1 MTSGKSKKRK
11 DGASQAQGKGNAKAK
26 AKAKQKFYKPSKPV
40 PTLDRSA
47 VSADNPL
54 GDHAPAGH
62 HRYRPERWTG
72 NLSLS
77 LEARTPLLLLDGFS
91 CRVDGN
97 GHKTLDTR
105 AQLLR
110 TQLKGALRSAYEM
123 ITNSRLG
130 CVKSSHSEPLQF
142 RPPGQGAKKQPY
154 ECAPMEIFKI
164 KKINPAS
171 CLKELSPAE
180 RVFGWVNPEGKGAY
194 KGQLRVSRLELDN
207 PPPPNNG
214 PERTLAP
221 LSSPRPEY
229 VRFYGAEDLDGR
241 PFPRWDKA
249 KGYTKTAGDAGRN
262 DYFTHPD
269 KPEGYFGAD
278 VTPDK
283 QFKHDGRTYYPEY
296 LVDEK
301 SDQNMT
307 VLGEVPAGTRF
318 SACIQFRNLSDEEL
332 GALLWLLTL
341 EDEKFESNGNGRT
354 YCKSAYY
361 SVGSGKPFG
370 FGSIRISLASLNAWR
385 GQALKARYAS
395 LLDPDKAEPVK
406 NDQVWF
412 EYTESAQS
420 NEVIEGLKKKFEDAL
435 EGAYG
440 KNKRKRLLR
449 IFKEHRHGP
458 QESLPVHYPRTSKE
472 PGEPFEW
479 FKDSEKPAARWF
491 LGDTW
496 NNPGSSFALPY
507 QPVNPSR

>member
-1 MTSGKSKKRK
+1 MKSGKSKKRK

-26 AKAKQKFYKPSKPV
+26 QKFYKPSKPV
-40 PTLDRSA
+40 PTLNRSA
-47 VSADNPL
+47 VPADNPL

-72 NLSLS
+72 SLSLV

-91 CRVDGN
+91 CRVDDN

-130 CVKSSHSEPLQF
+130 CVDASFSKPLQY
-142 RPPGQGAKKQPY
+142 RPPEKGAKKQPY

-278 VTPDK
+278 VTPGK
-283 QFKHDGRTYYPEY
+283 PFKHDSGTYYPEY
-296 LVDEK
+296 LVNDNEK

-307 VLGEVPAGTRF
+307 VRGEVPAGTRF
-318 SACIQFRNLSDEEL
+318 SACVQFHNLSDEEL

-341 EDEKFESNGNGRT
+341 EEG
-354 YCKSAYY
+354 AYY
-361 SVGSGKPFG
+361 SLGSGKPFG

-395 LLDPDKAEPVK
+395 LLDPDKTKLAED
-406 NDQVWF
+406 DQIGF
-412 EYTESAQS
+412 ECAESAQS
-420 NEVIEGLKKKFEDAL
+420 NALIEGLKQKFEDAL
-435 EGAYG
+435 EAAYG
-440 KNKRKRLLR
+440 ENKQKRLLK
-449 IFKEHRHGP
+449 IFKSHRYGP
-458 QESLPVHYPRTSKE
+458 PNESNLPVHYPRRNEAPNVEHGFK
-472 PGEPFEW
+472 W
-479 FKDSEKPAARWF
+479 FADNEKPNAR
-491 LGDTW
+491 LS
-496 NNPGSSFALPY
+496 PGVEWDKFALPY
-507 QPVNPSR
+507 RPLNSNQ

>member
-11 DGASQAQGKGNAKAK
+11 GAASQAQGKGNAKTPK
-26 AKAKQKFYKPSKPV
+26 KFYKPSKPV
-40 PTLDRSA
+40 PTLNRSA
-47 VSADNPL
+47 VPADNPL
-54 GDHAPAGH
+54 ADHAPVGH

-72 NLSLS
+72 SLSLA

-97 GHKTLDTR
+97 GHKMLDTR

-130 CVKSSHSEPLQF
+130 CAKSSHSEPLQY
-142 RPPGQGAKKQPY
+142 RPPGKGAKKQSY
-154 ECAPMEIFKI
+154 KCAPMDIFKI
-164 KKINPAS
+164 KHINPAS
-171 CLKELSPAE
+171 CLAELSPAE

-207 PPPPNNG
+207 LPPPNNE
-214 PERTLAP
+214 PERTLAA

-229 VRFYGAEDLDGR
+229 VRFYGAKDLDGT
-241 PFPRWDKA
+241 PFPRWA
-249 KGYTKTAGDAGRN
+249 KNQGYTKTAGDAGRN

-283 QFKHDGRTYYPEY
+283 TFEHDGRAYYPEY
-296 LVDEK
+296 LVNEK

-307 VLGEVPAGTRF
+307 VRGEVPAGARF
-318 SACIQFRNLSDEEL
+318 SACVQFHNLSGEEL

-341 EDEKFESNGNGRT
+341 EEG
-354 YCKSAYY
+354 AYY
-361 SVGSGKPFG
+361 SLGSGKPFG
-370 FGSIRISLASLNAWR
+370 FGSIRISFASLNAWC

-395 LLDPDKAEPVK
+395 LLDTVKAKSAED
-406 NDQVWF
+406 DQIGF
-412 EYTESAQS
+412 EYTESVQS
-420 NEVIEGLKKKFEDAL
+420 NEAIEGLKKKFEDAL
-435 EGAYG
+435 KGAYG
-440 KNKRKRLLR
+440 KKSERLLR

-458 QESLPVHYPRTSKE
+458 RDQRPVHYPRTSQE

-479 FKDSEKPAARWF
+479 FSDSEKPEARWS

-496 NNPGSSFALPY
+496 DGPANSFALPY
-507 QPVNPSR
+507 RPVNPQPKR

>member
-1 MTSGKSKKRK
+1 
-11 DGASQAQGKGNAKAK
+11 
-26 AKAKQKFYKPSKPV
+26 
-40 PTLDRSA
+40 
-47 VSADNPL
+47 
-54 GDHAPAGH
+54 
-62 HRYRPERWTG
+62 
-72 NLSLS
+72 
-77 LEARTPLLLLDGFS
+77 
-91 CRVDGN
+91 
-97 GHKTLDTR
+97 
-105 AQLLR
+105 
-110 TQLKGALRSAYEM
+110 M

-130 CVKSSHSEPLQF
+130 CVDASFSKPLQY
-142 RPPGQGAKKQPY
+142 RPPEKGAKKQPY

-278 VTPDK
+278 VTPGK
-283 QFKHDGRTYYPEY
+283 PFKHDSGTYYPEY
-296 LVDEK
+296 LVNDNEK

-307 VLGEVPAGTRF
+307 VRGEVPAGTRF
-318 SACIQFRNLSDEEL
+318 SACVQFHNLSDEEL

-341 EDEKFESNGNGRT
+341 EEG
-354 YCKSAYY
+354 AYY
-361 SVGSGKPFG
+361 SLGSGKPFG

-395 LLDPDKAEPVK
+395 LLDPDKTKLAED
-406 NDQVWF
+406 DQIGF
-412 EYTESAQS
+412 ECAESAQS
-420 NEVIEGLKKKFEDAL
+420 NALIEGLKQKFEDAL
-435 EGAYG
+435 EAAYG
-440 KNKRKRLLR
+440 ENKQKRLLK
-449 IFKEHRHGP
+449 IFKSHRYGP
-458 QESLPVHYPRTSKE
+458 PNESNLPVHYPRRNEAPNVEHGFK
-472 PGEPFEW
+472 W
-479 FKDSEKPAARWF
+479 FADNEKPNAR
-491 LGDTW
+491 LS
-496 NNPGSSFALPY
+496 PGVEWDKFALPY
-507 QPVNPSR
+507 RPLNSNQ

>member
-1 MTSGKSKKRK
+1 MTSGKYKKRK
-11 DGASQAQGKGNAKAK
+11 GGASQTQGKGN

-72 NLSLS
+72 SLSLS

-97 GHKTLDTR
+97 RHKTLDTR

-142 RPPGQGAKKQPY
+142 RKGAKKQPY

-241 PFPRWDKA
+241 PFPRRWDKA

-278 VTPDK
+278 VTPGK
-283 QFKHDGRTYYPEY
+283 PFKHDSGTYYPEY
-296 LVDEK
+296 LVNDNKK

-307 VLGEVPAGTRF
+307 VRGEVPAGTRF
-318 SACIQFRNLSDEEL
+318 SACVQFHNLSDEEF

-341 EDEKFESNGNGRT
+341 EEG
-354 YCKSAYY
+354 AYY
-361 SVGSGKPFG
+361 SLGSGKPFG
-370 FGSIRISLASLNAWR
+370 FGSIRISLASFNAWH

-395 LLDPDKAEPVK
+395 LFNPNTEPV
-406 NDQVWF
+406 
-412 EYTESAQS
+412 EETEQIKLDRPEMVQS
-420 NEVIEGLKKKFEDAL
+420 SNAVNELKQKFKRSL
-435 EGAYG
+435 ENAYG
-440 KNKRKRLLR
+440 KKKSERLLR

-458 QESLPVHYPRTSKE
+458 SDQRPVHYPRTKPK
-472 PGEPFEW
+472 PGEPFKW
-479 FKDSEKPAARWF
+479 FSDSEKLEARWS

-496 NNPGSSFALPY
+496 DGPANSFALPY
-507 QPVNPSR
+507 HPVNPQPRR

>member
-1 MTSGKSKKRK
+1 MTSGKSKKHK
-11 DGASQAQGKGNAKAK
+11 GCAPQAQGKGNAKM
-26 AKAKQKFYKPSKPV
+26 KQKFYKPSKPV
-40 PTLDRSA
+40 PTLNRSA
-47 VSADNPL
+47 VPADNPL
-54 GDHAPAGH
+54 ADRAPVGH

-72 NLSLS
+72 SLSLS

-130 CVKSSHSEPLQF
+130 CVKSSHSEPLQY
-142 RPPGQGAKKQPY
+142 RPPGKGAKKQSY
-154 ECAPMEIFKI
+154 ECAPMDIFKI
-164 KKINPAS
+164 KQINPAS
-171 CLKELSPAE
+171 CLAELSPAD

-207 PPPPNNG
+207 PPPSNNG

-229 VRFYGAEDLDGR
+229 VRFYGAKDLDGT
-241 PFPRWDKA
+241 PFPRWPKA
-249 KGYTKTAGDAGRN
+249 MGYTKTAGDAGRN

-269 KPEGYFGAD
+269 KPKGYFGAD
-278 VTPDK
+278 VTPGK
-283 QFKHDGRTYYPEY
+283 PFEHDSGTYYPEY
-296 LVDEK
+296 LSNEK

-307 VLGEVPAGTRF
+307 VRGEVPAGARF
-318 SACIQFRNLSDEEL
+318 SACVQFHNLSDEEL

-341 EDEKFESNGNGRT
+341 KDEKFESNGRT

-395 LLDPDKAEPVK
+395 LLDPDKTKLAE
-406 NDQVWF
+406 DHQIGF
-412 EYTESAQS
+412 EYAESAQS
-420 NEVIEGLKKKFEDAL
+420 NELIEDLKRKFEDAL
-435 EGAYG
+435 KAAYSE
-440 KNKRKRLLR
+440 NKHKQLLK
-449 IFKEHRHGP
+449 IFKSHRYGP
-458 QESLPVHYPRTSKE
+458 PNESNLPVHYPRRNEAPNVEHGFK
-472 PGEPFEW
+472 W
-479 FKDSEKPAARWF
+479 FADNEKPNARF
-491 LGDTW
+491 S
-496 NNPGSSFALPY
+496 PGWDKFALPY
-507 QPVNPSR
+507 RPLNSNQ

>member
-1 MTSGKSKKRK
+1 MKSGKSKKRK
-11 DGASQAQGKGNAKAK
+11 GTAPQGQGKGSAKTPK
-26 AKAKQKFYKPSKPV
+26 KFYKPSKPV
-40 PTLDRSA
+40 PTLNRSA
-47 VSADNPL
+47 VPADNPL
-54 GDHAPAGH
+54 GDHAPVGH

-72 NLSLS
+72 SLSLS

-91 CRVDGN
+91 CKVDGN

-105 AQLLR
+105 ARLLR

-130 CVKSSHSEPLQF
+130 CVKSSHSEPLQY
-142 RPPGQGAKKQPY
+142 RPPGKGAQKKSY
-154 ECAPMEIFKI
+154 KCAPMDIFKI
-164 KKINPAS
+164 KQINPAS

-229 VRFYGAEDLDGR
+229 VRFYGAKDLDGT
-241 PFPRWDKA
+241 PFPRWNKDDLNWNRD
-249 KGYTKTAGDAGRN
+249 KGYTETAGDAGRN

-278 VTPDK
+278 VTPGK
-283 QFKHDGRTYYPEY
+283 KFEHDGRTYYPEY

-301 SDQNMT
+301 SDQNMK
-307 VLGEVPAGTRF
+307 VRGEVPAGARF
-318 SACIQFRNLSDEEL
+318 SACIHFHNLSDEEL

-341 EDEKFESNGNGRT
+341 EEG
-354 YCKSAYY
+354 AYY
-361 SVGSGKPFG
+361 SIGSGKPFG

-395 LLDPDKAEPVK
+395 LLDPDKPELVK

-420 NEVIEGLKKKFEDAL
+420 SEVIEGLKKKFEDAL

-479 FKDSEKPAARWF
+479 FKDSEKPAAQWF

>member
-1 MTSGKSKKRK
+1 MKSGKSKKRK
-11 DGASQAQGKGNAKAK
+11 DGASQAQDKGNAKT
-26 AKAKQKFYKPSKPV
+26 KQKFYKSSKPV
-40 PTLDRSA
+40 PTLNRSA
-47 VSADNPL
+47 VPENNPL
-54 GDHAPAGH
+54 ADHAPAGH

-72 NLSLS
+72 SLSLS

-91 CRVDGN
+91 CRVDDN

-105 AQLLR
+105 AHLLR

-142 RPPGQGAKKQPY
+142 RPPGKGAKKQPY
-154 ECAPMEIFKI
+154 EKAPMEIFKI
-164 KKINPAS
+164 KQINPAS

-180 RVFGWVNPEGKGAY
+180 RVFGWVNPKGKGAY

-207 PPPPNNG
+207 PPPSNNG

-229 VRFYGAEDLDGR
+229 VRFYGAKDLDGT

-278 VTPDK
+278 VTPGK
-283 QFKHDGRTYYPEY
+283 PFKHDSGTYYPEY
-296 LVDEK
+296 LVNDNEK

-307 VLGEVPAGTRF
+307 VRGEVPAGTRF
-318 SACIQFRNLSDEEL
+318 SACVQFHNLSDEEL

-341 EDEKFESNGNGRT
+341 EEG
-354 YCKSAYY
+354 AYY
-361 SVGSGKPFG
+361 SLGSGKPFG

-395 LLDPDKAEPVK
+395 LLDPDKTKLAED
-406 NDQVWF
+406 DQIGF
-412 EYTESAQS
+412 ECAESAQS
-420 NEVIEGLKKKFEDAL
+420 NALIEGLKQKFEDAL
-435 EGAYG
+435 EAAYG
-440 KNKRKRLLR
+440 ENKQKRLLK
-449 IFKEHRHGP
+449 IFKSHRYGP
-458 QESLPVHYPRTSKE
+458 PNESNLPVHYPRRNEAPNVEHGFK
-472 PGEPFEW
+472 W
-479 FKDSEKPAARWF
+479 FADNEKPNAR
-491 LGDTW
+491 LS
-496 NNPGSSFALPY
+496 PGVEWDKFALPY
-507 QPVNPSR
+507 RPLNSNQ

>member
-1 MTSGKSKKRK
+1 MKSGKYKKHK
-11 DGASQAQGKGNAKAK
+11 GGAPQAQSKGNAKT
-26 AKAKQKFYKPSKPV
+26 KQKFYKPSKPV
-40 PTLDRSA
+40 PTLNRSA
-47 VSADNPL
+47 VPADNPL
-54 GDHAPAGH
+54 GDHAPVGH

-72 NLSLS
+72 SLRLS

-105 AQLLR
+105 AHLLR

-130 CVKSSHSEPLQF
+130 CVKSSHSEPLQY
-142 RPPGQGAKKQPY
+142 RPPGKGAKKQSY
-154 ECAPMEIFKI
+154 EKAPMDIFKI
-164 KKINPAS
+164 KQINSAS

-221 LSSPRPEY
+221 LSSPKPEY
-229 VRFYGAEDLDGR
+229 VRFYGAKDLDGT
-241 PFPRWDKA
+241 PFPRRNKA
-249 KGYTKTAGDAGRN
+249 MGYTETAGDAGRN

-278 VTPDK
+278 VTPGK
-283 QFKHDGRTYYPEY
+283 PFKHDSGTYYPEY

-301 SDQNMT
+301 SNQNMT
-307 VLGEVPAGTRF
+307 VRGEVPAGTRF
-318 SACIQFRNLSDEEL
+318 SACVQFHNLADEEL

-341 EDEKFESNGNGRT
+341 EEG
-354 YCKSAYY
+354 AYY
-361 SVGSGKPFG
+361 SLGSGKPFG

-385 GQALKARYAS
+385 GQALKTRYAS
-395 LLDPDKAEPVK
+395 LLNPKTEPVEEAEQIK
-406 NDQVWF
+406 LDRPEMV
-412 EYTESAQS
+412 QS
-420 NEVIEGLKKKFEDAL
+420 SNAVNELKQKFEKSL
-435 EGAYG
+435 ENAYG
-440 KNKRKRLLR
+440 KKSERLLR

-458 QESLPVHYPRTSKE
+458 RDQRPVHYPRTSQE

-479 FKDSEKPAARWF
+479 FKDSESRQARWS
-491 LGDTW
+491 LGDTLVDGRA
-496 NNPGSSFALPY
+496 NNFALPY
-507 QPVNPSR
+507 RPVNRSR

>member
-11 DGASQAQGKGNAKAK
+11 GGVPQSQGSAETPK
-26 AKAKQKFYKPSKPV
+26 KFYKPSKPV
-40 PTLDRSA
+40 PTLNRSA
-47 VSADNPL
+47 VPEDNPL
-54 GDHAPAGH
+54 GDHAPVGH
-62 HRYRPERWTG
+62 HRYRPEHWTG
-72 NLSLS
+72 SLSLS

-97 GHKTLDTR
+97 AHKTLDTR

-110 TQLKGALRSAYEM
+110 TQLKGALRTAYEM

-130 CVKSSHSEPLQF
+130 CVKSSHSEPLQY
-142 RPPGQGAKKQPY
+142 RPPGKDAKKQFY
-154 ECAPMEIFKI
+154 KCAPMDIFKI

-180 RVFGWVNPEGKGAY
+180 RVFGWTNPKGKGAY
-194 KGQLRVSRLELDN
+194 KGQLRVFRLEPEPDN
-207 PPPPNNG
+207 LPPPNNE

-229 VRFYGAEDLDGR
+229 VRFYGAKDLDGT
-241 PFPRWDKA
+241 PFPRWDKNQ
-249 KGYTKTAGDAGRN
+249 GYTKTAGDAGRN

-278 VTPDK
+278 VTPGK
-283 QFKHDGRTYYPEY
+283 RFQLDGRTYYPEY
-296 LVDEK
+296 LVNEK

-307 VLGEVPAGTRF
+307 VRGEIPAGARF
-318 SACIQFRNLSDEEL
+318 SACIQFHNLSDEEL

-341 EDEKFESNGNGRT
+341 EEG
-354 YCKSAYY
+354 AYY
-361 SVGSGKPFG
+361 SLGSGKPFG

-385 GQALKARYAS
+385 GQVLKARYAS
-395 LLDPDKAEPVK
+395 LLNPKTEPV
-406 NDQVWF
+406 
-412 EYTESAQS
+412 EETEQIELDRPEMVQS
-420 NEVIEGLKKKFEDAL
+420 SNAVNELKQKFEKSL
-435 EGAYG
+435 ENAYG
-440 KNKRKRLLR
+440 KKSKRLLR

-458 QESLPVHYPRTSKE
+458 RDQRPVHYPRTSQE

-479 FKDSEKPAARWF
+479 FKDSESRQARWS

-496 NNPGSSFALPY
+496 DGPANSFALPY
-507 QPVNPSR
+507 RPVNPQPKR

>member
-11 DGASQAQGKGNAKAK
+11 GGVPQGKGSAKMPK
-26 AKAKQKFYKPSKPV
+26 KFYKPSKPV
-40 PTLDRSA
+40 PTLNRS
-47 VSADNPL
+47 VVPADNPL
-54 GDHAPAGH
+54 GDHAPVGH

-72 NLSLS
+72 SLSLS

-97 GHKTLDTR
+97 GHKTFDTR

-110 TQLKGALRSAYEM
+110 TQLKGVLRSAYEM

-130 CVKSSHSEPLQF
+130 CVDASFSKPLQY
-142 RPPGQGAKKQPY
+142 RPPERGAQKKSY
-154 ECAPMEIFKI
+154 TCAPMDIFKI
-164 KKINPAS
+164 KQINPAS

-180 RVFGWVNPEGKGAY
+180 RVFGWTNPKGKGAY

-221 LSSPRPEY
+221 LSSPKPEY
-229 VRFYGAEDLDGR
+229 VRFYGAKDLDGT

-249 KGYTKTAGDAGRN
+249 MGYTKTAGDAGRN

-269 KPEGYFGAD
+269 KPKGYFGAD
-278 VTPDK
+278 VKPGK
-283 QFKHDGRTYYPEY
+283 QFNHDGRTYYPEY
-296 LVDEK
+296 LGNGK
-301 SDQNMT
+301 SNQNMT
-307 VLGEVPAGTRF
+307 VRGEVPAGTRF
-318 SACIQFRNLSDEEL
+318 SACVQFHNLSGEEL

-341 EDEKFESNGNGRT
+341 EEG
-354 YCKSAYY
+354 AYY
-361 SVGSGKPFG
+361 SLGSGKPFG

-395 LLDPDKAEPVK
+395 LLDPETEPVEEAEQIK
-406 NDQVWF
+406 LDRPEMVQSSNAVNELKQNF
-412 EYTESAQS
+412 EKS
-420 NEVIEGLKKKFEDAL
+420 L
-435 EGAYG
+435 ENAYG
-440 KNKRKRLLR
+440 EKKSKRLLR

-458 QESLPVHYPRTSKE
+458 GDQRPVHYPRTSQE

-479 FKDSEKPAARWF
+479 FKDSESRQARWS

-496 NNPGSSFALPY
+496 DGSANSFALPY
-507 QPVNPSR
+507 RPVNPSR